1 MQKAPLFYGLSH
13 IGQVFSLSWSQK
25 IGSCSVYDSNASSLK
40 KFKNNL
46 FTNEEPDLK
55 ELNKYKKYKVHIL
68 KNKNLIKENDVV
80 FFSID
85 TPLDIRGKPILNKIN
100 KELKELIKLCKINT
114 KIIFLSQVN
123 PGFIKKFTQKNKI
136 IISKKI
142 QIIYM
147 VDTLK
152 MGEAIDKFLKPRQ
165 LIFGTD
171 KKNVYFLKEFFRK
184 FKCEKFFF
192 THTEAETIK
201 MSINLYLAFSVSFA
215 NSMDFFCKK
224 FGFSFS
230 KIINPLRNDDRIGKN
245 SYIMP
250 SLGFS
255 GGHLERDIFY
265 LKKISPNP
273 LIKKIFANFE
283 LLNDKRKNIFSS
295 IINKKFKNKD
305 KIKILILGGSYKQS
319 SFSMVNSIYSELLI
333 NKKKYDIEVFD
344 YKFDLTKNK
353 LFKTSIDLK
362 KSLQENSIYIFNYL
376 DGKNKKILINHLNK
390 NKKKFLIN
398 INVKENNFFHKMNN
412 SQNIFDV
419 PLDKSN

>member
-1 MQKAPLFYGLSH
+1 MPRTPLFYGLSH

-25 IGSCSVYDSNASSLK
+25 IGSCSVFDSKKLVLK
-40 KFKNNL
+40 KFQNNF
-46 FTNEEPDLK
+46 FTNEEPDLQ
-55 ELNKYKKYKVHIL
+55 ELYEDKKYKIHIL
-68 KNKNLIKENDVV
+68 KNRNLIKEHNVI
-80 FFSID
+80 FFTID
-85 TPLDIRGKPILNKIN
+85 TPLNTHGKPILNKIN
-100 KELKELIKLCKINT
+100 KELKELIKLCEKNT

-123 PGFIKKFTQKNKI
+123 PGFLKEFIKKNKVI
-136 IISKKI
+136 IFKKI

-152 MGEAIDKFLKPRQ
+152 MGEAIDKFLKPKQ

-171 KKNVYFLKEFFRK
+171 KKNIYFLKEFFKK
-184 FKCEKFFF
+184 FRCEKFFF
-192 THTEAETIK
+192 SHTEAETIK

-215 NSMDFFCKK
+215 NSLDFFCKK

-255 GGHLERDIFY
+255 GGHLERDIYY
-265 LKKISPNP
+265 LKKFSPNP

-283 LLNDKRKNIFSS
+283 LLNIKRKNILNS

-305 KIKILILGGSYKQS
+305 NIKILILGGSYKQN
-319 SFSMVNSIYSELLI
+319 SFSMVNSIYSELFI
-333 NKKKYDIEVFD
+333 NKKKYDIEIFD
-344 YKFDLTKNK
+344 YKFDLTNNK

-362 KSLQENSIYIFNYL
+362 RSLQKNSIYIFNYL
-376 DGKNKKILINHLNK
+376 DNKNKNKLINHLNK
-390 NKKKFLIN
+390 NSKKFLIN
-398 INVKENNFFHKMNN
+398 INSGENDFFHKMSNC
-412 SQNIFDV
+412 QNIFDLPV
-419 PLDKSN
+419 NKSN